1 MNQKELNQSLN
12 AYWKE
17 HKIFQQS
24 LDQRS
29 EKFQSVTYDGPPFAS
44 GTPHF
49 GHGLTSSM
57 KDAIL
62 RYKTMKGYKVNRDR
76 WWDCH
81 WLPAEKAV
89 EKKLGIDGKREIE
102 DKIGIEKFIEECRN
116 YVQNTS
122 NERRTFIDQIG
133 RRADMDHAYY
143 TMNLDYMESVIR
155 VFQNMYSQNLVYK
168 WFNVQWMCPSCATTL
183 SNAEVNEG
191 YKDRQDP
198 AISIKFPLMIDNI
211 NNQTKTDISKYE
223 VTKDGFIEVVDC
235 IIKRDGKIFMNYS
248 VKAQKYVCPGGKVD
262 KGDSMEWTIK
272 KEILEELGVT
282 VTKITKLGNIKE
294 ILRGTLRNLN
304 MFEIEIEGEPKIME
318 PEKLPQMI
326 RAEII
331 PSDNKLG
338 FAVNIENTII
348 DDDMEIMSQFYDL
361 YLYQKRIFE
370 KTDPD
375 AQFSALAWTTTP
387 RTLPS
392 NMFLAVGK
400 HIHYTTVYD
409 IGAKEYFVIA
419 ENLLKQYYRSPEEY
433 ILINTIQWEAMT
445 GLKYEPLFQ
454 HINKSK
460 IANKYKEQFFKII
473 PGEFV
478 STEDGTGIV
487 HIAPAFWVEDFN
499 AVAQFLPRDDSKN
512 RLFLPVNDYGEFTD
526 EVPERKGI
534 RVYDANK
541 DVIQR
546 LKEEGRLIGQRSYE
560 HSYPHCRRCDTA
572 LISKA
577 LTSWFI
583 KEPSLTPITV
593 PHAEEIGF
601 VPETVKKRFIDVI
614 KTAPDWNLARNRYRW
629 APLPIW
635 ENTKKPEDIIV
646 AGTLDEIY
654 QGTRTGS
661 QNITKN
667 IIIRHGE
674 TVYNETHTHDS
685 YSKTELNKNGL
696 KQAKVASKYL
706 ASLKKE
712 DRVVI
717 ITPLARSLQTVLP
730 FLEKKFPDS
739 MWDIQKKYQDIQK
752 IYQNLRDEKK
762 IQQYIQDTSTQ
773 KLFEINE
780 KIYVDFRTTDLIVPE
795 LQDQIFPAHL
805 TISKP
810 TNEKLTPEGECID
823 DVMARCRAYTLEV
836 NEKFATKTIVS
847 ITHRDSVVLIQQT
860 FKDFDYL
867 TKKQEYN
874 PNNGQIVVR
883 YRDNNRNKEMDLHK
897 PYVDSYR
904 FKKWNKEYRR
914 IPEVMDCRFESGSMP
929 FGQCGYTWEKNSE
942 LWILNSEL
950 IYPADFIIEGLDQTR
965 GWFRGMHVCGNAVMK
980 KNSYNNVIING
991 MILAEDGK
999 KMAKKLKNYPD
1010 PEYLFGKY
1018 GTDAY
1023 RLYLLASPGVKAES
1037 IKFSEKWVEQ
1047 VYKDFTASIMNG
1059 YKFFETY
1066 ANVDKWTTD
1075 NTALYFMRHAKANG
1089 QLMDHPLA
1097 EEGIQAM
1104 KDPKFIEQVLRIN
1117 PDIIYASPSLRTV
1130 QTAEEV
1136 AHIMKEYRGKKV
1148 KIKTDEKLRSGETMD
1163 TIGVYKN
1170 LIKKWA
1176 GQNILIISHDVNFN
1190 ELRPTLYNTK
1200 ASLDKL
1206 EVVKLPTYSID
1217 NELDKR
1223 ILAELHSLGI
1233 QVEQEMNK
1241 YFLDTSAKLVLW
1253 FIEKLNNRFIR
1264 RSRRRFRASGMDHDK
1279 RSAFNTLFEV
1289 LQSYMKICAS
1299 FAPFVSEHIYL
1310 ELQKFTTKGKV
1321 EGDSI
1326 HLKHFPLYSEKYIDK
1341 QLLEEISVV
1350 RRIISLG
1357 LFIRSKNKMA
1367 VKQPL
1372 SKMQIRL

>member
-17 HKIFQQS
+17 HKIFQKS

-29 EKFQSVTYDGPPFAS
+29 EKFQSITYDGPPFAS

-49 GHGLTSSM
+49 GHGLVGSM
-57 KDAIL
+57 KDTIL
-62 RYKTMKGYKVNRDR
+62 RYKTMKWYKVNRDR
-76 WWDCH
+76 WRDCH
-81 WLPAEKAV
+81 GLPV
-89 EKKLGIDGKREIE
+89 EKFVEKLLGIDGKKDIE
-102 DKIGIEKFIEECRN
+102 NKIGVEKFVEECRKS
-116 YVQNTS
+116 VSNTS
-122 NERRTFIDQIG
+122 DEWRTFGDLIG

-143 TMNLDYMESVIR
+143 TMNLDFMESVMR

-183 SNAEVNEG
+183 SNSEVNEG

-198 AISIKFPLMIDNI
+198 AITIKFPIYSNESEKS
-211 NNQTKTDISKYE
+211 QEHETTP
-223 VTKDGFIEVVDC
+223 DGYIHVVDC
-235 IIKRDGKIFMNYS
+235 ALKKDNKFFMLYHKRG
-248 VKAQKYVCPGGKVD
+248 QKYVFPGGKID
-262 KGDSMEWTIK
+262 KWHTLENTVK
-272 KEILEELGVT
+272 KELKEELGIEVT
-282 VTKITKLGNIKE
+282 GVKNLWSFKE
-294 ILRGTLRNLN
+294 IMPYGLFNLN
-304 MFEIEIEGEPKIME
+304 IIDVEFTGEPQNLE
-318 PEKLPQMI
+318 PEKHTHTV

-331 PSDNKLG
+331 PADNKLG
-338 FAVNIENTII
+338 FAVKIENTII
-348 DDDMEIMSQFYDL
+348 DDDFEIMNQFYDL
-361 YLYQKRIFE
+361 YIYQKQIAQQVTQAQWTE
-370 KTDPD
+370 KW
-375 AQFSALAWTTTP
+375 SMNVLAWTTTP
-387 RTLPS
+387 WTLPS

-400 HIHYTTVYD
+400 HIHYLIVFDKNT
-409 IGAKEYFVIA
+409 KEYYVIA
-419 ENLLKQYYRSPEEY
+419 ENLMKQYYKDENEY
-433 ILINTIQWEAMT
+433 LLINIIQGET
-445 GLKYEPLFQ
+445 LIGRTYEPLFQ

-460 IANKYKEQFFKII
+460 IDKKYKEQFFKII
-473 PGEFV
+473 AGEFV

-487 HIAPAFWVEDFN
+487 HIAPAFGMEDYN

-512 RLFLPVNDYGEFTD
+512 WLFLPVNDYGEFTD
-526 EVPERKGI
+526 EVPERKGT

-541 DVIQR
+541 DIIQR
-546 LKEEGRLIGQRSYE
+546 LKEEGKLIGQRSYE

-593 PHAEEIGF
+593 PHAEEIWF

-654 QGTRTGS
+654 QWTRTWS

-674 TVYNETHTHDS
+674 TVYNETKMHDS

-696 KQAKVASKYL
+696 KQAKVVSKYL

-712 DRVVI
+712 DRIII

-739 MWDIQKKYQDIQK
+739 MWEIQKKYQDIQK
-752 IYQNLRDEKK
+752 IYQDLRNEKK
-762 IQQYIQDTSTQ
+762 IQWYIQDASTQ

-780 KIYVDFRTTDLIVPE
+780 KLYVDFRTTDLIVPE

-836 NEKFATKTIVS
+836 NQKFATKTIISV
-847 ITHRDSVVLIQQT
+847 THRDSVVLIQQT

-874 PNNGQIVVR
+874 PNNGKIVVR
-883 YRDNNRNKEMDLHK
+883 YRDNNRKMEMDLHK

-904 FKKWNKEYRR
+904 FKKWTKEYRR
-914 IPEVMDCRFESGSMP
+914 IPEVMDCWFESGSMP
-929 FGQCGYTWEKNSE
+929 FGQAGYTDTHSTKP
-942 LWILNSEL
+942 L

-980 KNSYNNVIING
+980 KNSFNNVIING
-991 MILAEDGK
+991 LVLAEDGK
-999 KMAKKLKNYPD
+999 KMSKKLNNYPD
-1010 PEYLFGKY
+1010 PEQLFGKY

-1023 RLYLLASPGVKAES
+1023 RLYLLSSPGVRAEAVR
-1037 IKFSEKWVEQ
+1037 FSEKGVEQ

-1117 PDIIYASPSLRTV
+1117 PDIIYTSPSVRTV

-1136 AHIMKEYRGKKV
+1136 AHIMKEYRGQKV

-1163 TIGVYKN
+1163 TIGVYKK
-1170 LIKKWA
+1170 LIKKWE

-1200 ASLDKL
+1200 ASLNKL
-1206 EVVKLPTYSID
+1206 EAVKLPTYSID
-1217 NELDKR
+1217 NELDKW

-1241 YFLDTSAKLVLW
+1241 YFLDTSSKLVLG

-1264 RSRRRFRASGMDHDK
+1264 RSRRRFRASGMDQDK
-1279 RSAFNTLFEV
+1279 SSAFNTLFEV

-1321 EGDSI
+1321 EGDSV

-1341 QLLEEISVV
+1341 QLLEEIGIV

-1372 SKMQIRL
+1372 TKMQIKM